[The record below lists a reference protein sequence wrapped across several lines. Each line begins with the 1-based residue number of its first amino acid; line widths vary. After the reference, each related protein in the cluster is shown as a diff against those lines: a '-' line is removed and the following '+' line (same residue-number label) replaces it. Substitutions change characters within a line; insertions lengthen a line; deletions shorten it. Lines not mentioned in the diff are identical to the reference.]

1 MAVEIF
7 LSALGW
13 SCAKE
18 VFKLE
23 EKFDPAKA
31 IGGLLGSLAS
41 QKLSEWG
48 VGQLS
53 TLAGKIA
60 GKPLPITR
68 NLQDAVYH
76 SMLLAGMEVVKCCLR
91 NYSYPNSNIPERLKY
106 LIDFQQQEIRSLKN
120 RTGVQYSIL
129 NKQDTADTFNWQLI
143 EGSADTSTGS
153 LALKLADHLVE
164 KIKPELYSVFGSDE
178 LPGDFEALLK
188 EGWFEQGTHFTF
200 FGFMCGYFRDI
211 YATNGPVKDLLEKR
225 WLQAV
230 TDQVKAIQDN
240 QHAFNEMLTRIEG
253 HSLEQV
259 GCLRQ
264 ILVAVNPQPAIRFDY
279 REESLSQKVLFR
291 TRYVPFYGRHHEM
304 DKCISFFHDQQPF
317 RWWVISGSGGTG
329 KSRLAMEL
337 CYELSYTHN
346 LLAGFIDR
354 DELFRF
360 DWARWNPLVSTVI
373 IIDYA
378 STCHEKLAELIR
390 ILSRRQFKYPVRL
403 LLLERELTGIW
414 WDDLKQRFSLFEDIP
429 KPWQE
434 PLRLEELGDDF
445 IWNIFQFTLENH
457 GKPLPDK
464 AATLQRFYAIDDKK
478 RPLFALFAALA
489 IAQDVDIDGWSK
501 IQLLELYLQR
511 EEVKFWTPRCPD
523 KKLLEKYKNLAAL
536 ATIGGGFD
544 TADLQNLLA
553 KHYPWLP
560 ADEISADIYEVF
572 AHIDREKKHPFRPF
586 EPDILGEYFVLRQL
600 KPDQNIVSLDTGRA
614 LVIVRE
620 SWENKFFETV
630 FFTLRVF
637 QDFLDN
643 PDKDILISVPETMNN
658 TFTRRWWLA
667 LLVEVIALY
676 IKANQQEKALELYN
690 KMTGLDRYADR
701 GDLFLRQGTAAL
713 LLVAAFN
720 ETTPAINAQ
729 IYDTTRRM
737 AVFNRNREV
746 LLAKVEMALKFLQ
759 YDVAGV
765 YVRLPY
771 GLENDLQTM
780 LNMSS
785 DIELIG
791 KIAEAYRYFI
801 VRHLV
806 KRDRDRIATS
816 VKKLV
821 DLSQAKPIDGTQAEL
836 LKACWTLLLDE
847 YGRAIVGINIQEIHR
862 RTSRLIRGWTDQG
875 ILQQLIYDALWL
887 LDNTSY
893 YDFEYEIKKK
903 TVTLFD
909 ILEDLYKVEKQITKN
924 KNEATANVITYTTR
938 MLQYISQ
945 SRQQGLFEEAV
956 QLCKAFNNND
966 NPDEVQSRHFELI
979 AKCELRNAANLYRLS
994 VHGDYKAFLQISE
1007 ILQAENQ
1014 NPSIILF
1021 VEYCTQRIKTLLEY
1035 RMPSKAISYLRN
1047 IEMVL
1052 LYSQADEIVR
1062 SFAQAIE
1069 DYITS
1074 QSGSNLLSIYTC
1086 VQKLCATSTTAST
1099 ATPKFKCI
1107 EHFLSAGSTAVEIE
1121 DSTLLEILGGA
1132 LMPIA
1137 AKYNLRPSYFSIQLF
1152 LNAIKD
1158 NKITYQVN
1166 KQHIEVAKLVVF
1178 DPLNGHHYSQ
1188 AECREI
1194 ISQAEAKYIK

>member
-48 VGQLS
+48 LDQLS
-53 TLAGKIA
+53 ALAGKIA

-76 SMLLAGMEVVKCCLR
+76 SMLLAGMEVAKCCLR

-120 RTGVQYSIL
+120 RTGIQYSTI

-153 LALKLADHLVE
+153 LALELADQLVQ
-164 KIKPELYSVFGSDE
+164 KIKPELYGVFGSDE

-188 EGWFEQGTHFTF
+188 EGWFEQGTHCTF

-211 YATNGPVKDLLEKR
+211 YAMNGPVKDLLEKR

-230 TDQVKAIQDN
+230 TDQIKAIRDN

-279 REESLSQKVLFR
+279 REEALSQKVLFR

-304 DKCISFFHDQQPF
+304 DQCISFFHDQKPF
-317 RWWVISGSGGTG
+317 SWWVISGSGGTG

-360 DWARWNPLVSTVI
+360 DWARWNPLASTVI

-445 IWNIFQFTLENH
+445 IWNIFQFTLDNH

-544 TADLQNLLA
+544 TADLQNLLS

-600 KPDQNIVSLDTGRA
+600 KPDQNIVSLDTGKA
-614 LVIVRE
+614 ILIVQE

-637 QDFLDN
+637 QDFLEN
-643 PDKDILISVPETMNN
+643 PEKDLLISVPETMNN

-690 KMTGLDRYADR
+690 KMTELDRYADR
-701 GDLFLRQGTAAL
+701 RDLFLRQGTAAL

-746 LLAKVEMALKFLQ
+746 FLAKAEMALKFLQ
-759 YDVAGV
+759 YNVAGV
-765 YVRLPY
+765 DARLPY

-801 VRHLV
+801 VRDLV
-806 KRDRDRIATS
+806 KRDRDRITTS

-836 LKACWTLLLDE
+836 LKACWTFVLNE
-847 YGRAIVGINIQEIHR
+847 YGRGLLSVNIAKIHR
-862 RTSRLIRGWTDQG
+862 QTSRLIQGWTDQV

-887 LDNTSY
+887 LDNTRY
-893 YDFEYEIKKK
+893 YDFEDEKKK
-903 TVTLFD
+903 ITSTLFV
-909 ILEDLYKVEKQITKN
+909 ILEDLYKAEKQITKN
-924 KNEATANVITYTTR
+924 KNEATANVITFATR
-938 MLQYISQ
+938 MLSYVSY
-945 SRQQGLFEEAV
+945 SRHQGLFDEAV
-956 QLCKAFNNND
+956 GLCKSFNSNENK
-966 NPDEVQSRHFELI
+966 NEIQSRHFELI
-979 AKCELRNAANLYRLS
+979 AKCELKNAAESYNLLLDGN
-994 VHGDYKAFLQISE
+994 HKKALDINE
-1007 ILQAENQ
+1007 ILKAEQ
-1014 NPSIILF
+1014 RNPSIF
-1021 VEYCTQRIKTLLEY
+1021 SFCEYCHQRITMLIKR
-1035 RMPSKAISYLRN
+1035 RMSASSISYFESIGSVLRHN
-1047 IEMVL
+1047 
-1052 LYSQADEIVR
+1052 QDDEIVKL
-1062 SFAQAIE
+1062 FAQAIHQYIYAQR
-1069 DYITS
+1069 DYQLYPIFPSLERMCNTPTNERTS
-1074 QSGSNLLSIYTC
+1074 VS
-1086 VQKLCATSTTAST
+1086 
-1099 ATPKFKCI
+1099 KFKCI
-1107 EHFLSAGSTAVEIE
+1107 EYFLLVAADTTEFGEKRLHK
-1121 DSTLLEILGGA
+1121 LLVRY

-1137 AKYNLRPSYFSIQLF
+1137 TEYNIRPSYFSIRLF
-1152 LNAIKD
+1152 LNGIKE
-1158 NKITYQVN
+1158 NNNYEIN
-1166 KQHIEVAKLVVF
+1166 PQHIQMAKLVVY
-1178 DPLNGHHYSQ
+1178 DPSNNDYFSQ
-1188 AECREI
+1188 EECKEI
-1194 ISQAEAKYIK
+1194 ISQFEAKFSS